1 MRTTISLLLAIVFN
15 LPGAVVAEVNQLTCS
30 VTLQDSQKVLKPRSA
45 TARLFSSFTLDL
57 SIDKG
62 NGWMHQNQCVSAK
75 DFRGAHFDGYL
86 CLFVITGT
94 VSPDPSASVKLW
106 VDLSRDAVESGTV
119 PTRSL
124 RIKGGSGFVVPI
136 NLSGEKVT
144 VQQTFAT
151 RGRRGEL
158 TMANISCVR

>member
-45 TARLFSSFTLDL
+45 TARLFSSFKLDL
-57 SIDKG
+57 SIDKV
-62 NGWMHQNQCVSAK
+62 NGWMHQNRCVSAA

-86 CLFVITGT
+86 CLVVITATG
-94 VSPDPSASVKLW
+94 SPDPSVPVKLS
-106 VDLSRDAVESGTV
+106 VDLSRDAVEYGTL
-119 PTRSL
+119 PTSPLRS
-124 RIKGGSGFVVPI
+124 KGSSRFIAPI
-136 NLSGEKVT
+136 NLGGEMVT
-144 VQQTFAT
+144 VEHTFAT

-158 TMANISCVR
+158 SVANISCVR